1 MRAFNI
7 TGPCRPDRHYMLP
20 PLERS
25 PMAMRLVQGENYLAV
40 SGPRQSGKTSL
51 LKALVDRINAD
62 GWARAVL
69 LSCEA
74 AGLRQ
79 SVTDTGE
86 AELRLLEV
94 WHRALCGAFP
104 AVLWPATE
112 PYHRLVPGGRFDA
125 AFTEWTSASG
135 LPLVVVLDEV
145 DTLARAPFVSLLA
158 QIRSSFERRGRTFPA
173 SIVLAGMRS
182 LRDHDVALGGDG
194 SGSPFNIVRDIVVKN
209 FTRDEVVRL
218 YAQHTA
224 DTGQRFTDEAL
235 ETVWAQTRGQPL
247 LVNALADLA
256 VTQLVPE
263 ASQAIEA
270 SHIEEAI
277 RLFEASNP
285 IHLTSLAKRLSED
298 RVMNVVAPV
307 VVGDAPNV
315 SSDDLRYAT
324 ELGLLERGTHE
335 RLEPANPIYARA
347 LLKLVTSRERE
358 ALLGWTPQWLDEAG
372 RVDVVRLRENFLAFW
387 ELHRDM
393 MRNRIHYEEAVA
405 HFGLMT
411 YLDRVANGGGY
422 VAREFAVGRGRL
434 DLLLVHRELRLPIEV
449 KVHRDR
455 GGDPEPEGLQ
465 QLERYCRGL
474 GVAHGWL
481 VVFDQRS
488 TATGKRLEH
497 EVVTADGRSL
507 FVVRA

>member
-1 MRAFNI
+1 
-7 TGPCRPDRHYMLP
+7 
-20 PLERS
+20 
-25 PMAMRLVQGENYLAV
+25 
-40 SGPRQSGKTSL
+40 
-51 LKALVDRINAD
+51 
-62 GWARAVL
+62 VL

-74 AGLRQ
+74 AGQRQ
-79 SVTDTGE
+79 GVTETGE
-86 AELRLLEV
+86 AERLLLEA
-94 WHRALCGAFP
+94 WHAGLTSAFPTVPWSDPAGFLALAAGGRIGRAL
-104 AVLWPATE
+104 
-112 PYHRLVPGGRFDA
+112 A
-125 AFTEWTSASG
+125 AWTIESDK
-135 LPLVVVLDEV
+135 PLVVVLDEV

-158 QIRSSFERRGRTFPA
+158 QIRSVFERRGRTFPS

-224 DTGQRFTDEAL
+224 ETGQRFTDEAL
-235 ETVWAQTRGQPL
+235 ETVWEQTRGQPL
-247 LVNALADLA
+247 LVNALTELA
-256 VTQLVPE
+256 VTQLVPDP
-263 ASQAIEA
+263 AKAVEA
-270 SHIEEAI
+270 SHIDEAVC
-277 RLFEASNP
+277 LFEASNP
-285 IHLTSLAKRLSED
+285 IHLTSLAKRLSEE

-315 SSDDLRYAT
+315 DSDDLRYAT
-324 ELGLLERGTHE
+324 KLGLLTRCAGD

-358 ALLGWTPQWLDEAG
+358 ALVGWSPSWLDETG
-372 RVDVVRLRENFLAFW
+372 RIDVVRLRENFLAFW

-393 MRNRIHYEEAVA
+393 MKNRIRYEEAVA

-411 YLDRVANGGGY
+411 YLDRLANGGGY

-434 DLLLVHRELRLPIEV
+434 DLLLVHRDLRLPIEV

-455 GGDPEPEGLQ
+455 DGDPEKSGLE

-474 GVAHGWL
+474 GVEHGWL
-481 VVFDQRS
+481 VLFDQRS